1 LATFVARLI
10 KGTPM
15 SSMTGMSSF
24 ENKEGL
30 VSVLLATLG
39 GRSVRPSVWLTRM
52 TKDCGELGYMRASSL
67 VPGYSA
73 SRVLPAKGGLRPPLA
88 GLEW

>member
-1 LATFVARLI
+1 
-10 KGTPM
+10 M

-39 GRSVRPSVWLTRM
+39 GRSVRPPVWLTRM
-52 TKDCGELGYMRASSL
+52 TKDCGELGCMRASSL
-67 VPGYSA
+67 VQVIQS
-73 SRVLPAKGGLRPPLA
+73 A
-88 GLEW
+88 GLEIVEKLLTRGSPA